1 MQVQTGTAKPGE
13 KLGLPRGAAWRS
25 NGALDSYRGR
35 PCASATRFH
44 RLKVDD
50 GSVWSA
56 QIRAVRRKNGGVG
69 SDDLSGRYPLVPPSL
84 PGARLLGMNARV
96 DHILNEALA
105 LAAEERSALVVALL
119 ESLETSADPKI
130 SDAWR
135 EEIHRRRIALRAGAT
150 QPVPW
155 SDARARLHSL

>member
-1 MQVQTGTAKPGE
+1 
-13 KLGLPRGAAWRS
+13 
-25 NGALDSYRGR
+25 
-35 PCASATRFH
+35 
-44 RLKVDD
+44 
-50 GSVWSA
+50 
-56 QIRAVRRKNGGVG
+56 
-69 SDDLSGRYPLVPPSL
+69 
-84 PGARLLGMNARV
+84 MNARV

-105 LAAEERSALVVALL
+105 LAAEERSALVL

-135 EEIHRRRIALRAGAT
+135 EEIHRRRVALRAGAT

>member
-1 MQVQTGTAKPGE
+1 MTQRLVASPTGAPIALRAGQKHA
-13 KLGLPRGAAWRS
+13 LP
-25 NGALDSYRGR
+25 
-35 PCASATRFH
+35 
-44 RLKVDD
+44 VD
-50 GSVWSA
+50 
-56 QIRAVRRKNGGVG
+56 Q
-69 SDDLSGRYPLVPPSL
+69 
-84 PGARLLGMNARV
+84 
-96 DHILNEALA
+96 ALA

-155 SDARARLHSL
+155 SDARGRLHSL

>member
-1 MQVQTGTAKPGE
+1 MATLKQIGLGCSPDSCIFGRSVGKMEVSVPTTGQADTCWCP
-13 KLGLPRGAAWRS
+13 
-25 NGALDSYRGR
+25 
-35 PCASATRFH
+35 H
-44 RLKVDD
+44 
-50 GSVWSA
+50 
-56 QIRAVRRKNGGVG
+56 
-69 SDDLSGRYPLVPPSL
+69 SL
-84 PGARLLGMNARV
+84 PGARLLRVNARV

-119 ESLETSADPKI
+119 ESLETSADPKV

>member
-1 MQVQTGTAKPGE
+1 MAAPGGAGKTGVAA
-13 KLGLPRGAAWRS
+13 GAAWRS

-50 GSVWSA
+50 GSVWGA
-56 QIRAVRRKNGGVG
+56 LLIRANPGGPSEKWRCR

-84 PGARLLGMNARV
+84 PGARLLRMNARV

>member
-1 MQVQTGTAKPGE
+1 ME
-13 KLGLPRGAAWRS
+13 
-25 NGALDSYRGR
+25 
-35 PCASATRFH
+35 
-44 RLKVDD
+44 
-50 GSVWSA
+50 
-56 QIRAVRRKNGGVG
+56 
-69 SDDLSGRYPLVPPSL
+69 DLSGQILRCCPPSL
-84 PGARLLGMNARV
+84 PDARILRVNARV

-135 EEIHRRRIALRAGAT
+135 QEIHRRRIALRAGAT

-155 SDARARLHSL
+155 SDARGRLHSL

>member
-1 MQVQTGTAKPGE
+1 
-13 KLGLPRGAAWRS
+13 
-25 NGALDSYRGR
+25 
-35 PCASATRFH
+35 
-44 RLKVDD
+44 
-50 GSVWSA
+50 
-56 QIRAVRRKNGGVG
+56 
-69 SDDLSGRYPLVPPSL
+69 
-84 PGARLLGMNARV
+84 MNARV

-135 EEIHRRRIALRAGAT
+135 EEIHGRRTALRVGAT

>member
-1 MQVQTGTAKPGE
+1 
-13 KLGLPRGAAWRS
+13 
-25 NGALDSYRGR
+25 
-35 PCASATRFH
+35 
-44 RLKVDD
+44 
-50 GSVWSA
+50 
-56 QIRAVRRKNGGVG
+56 
-69 SDDLSGRYPLVPPSL
+69 
-84 PGARLLGMNARV
+84 MNARV

-105 LAAEERSALVVALL
+105 LAAE
-119 ESLETSADPKI
+119 I